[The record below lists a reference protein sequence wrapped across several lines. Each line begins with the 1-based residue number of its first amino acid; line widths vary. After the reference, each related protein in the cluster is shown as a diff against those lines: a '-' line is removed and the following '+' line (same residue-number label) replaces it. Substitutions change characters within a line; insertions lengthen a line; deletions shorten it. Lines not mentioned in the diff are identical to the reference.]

1 MSQYA
6 RREYGAENS
15 ASLSRRVMSRRC
27 HSRSWK
33 APHHAGSPRDG
44 SPAGWESVF
53 EVVVGAGALRGGAAL
68 EELRRVLT
76 RLARLARRAFGRVA
90 PDLGLELDDVD
101 ELVRLPAQF
110 VSHHG
115 WLGRDRRDDDNP
127 HATPLHRLD
136 Q

>member
-15 ASLSRRVMSRRC
+15 ASLSRRVMSHHC

-33 APHHAGSPRDG
+33 APHHAVARARNYCRWGL
-44 SPAGWESVF
+44 VF
-53 EVVVGAGALRGGAAL
+53 EVVVGTGALRGGAAL

-101 ELVRLPAQF
+101 ELVRLAAQF

-115 WLGRDRRDDDNP
+115 WLRRDRRDDDNP